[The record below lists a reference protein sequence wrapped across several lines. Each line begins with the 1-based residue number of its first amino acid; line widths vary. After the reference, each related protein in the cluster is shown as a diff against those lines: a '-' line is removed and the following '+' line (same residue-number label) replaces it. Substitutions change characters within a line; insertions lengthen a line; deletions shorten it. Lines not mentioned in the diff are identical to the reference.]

1 MILDKKSDVG
11 YDKKYIRKGQMMEG
25 VSENPHKEDTEDR
38 VGVEGGGGYGLG
50 LGRNCHRGRG

>member
-25 VSENPHKEDTEDR
+25 VSDKPQKENT
-38 VGVEGGGGYGLG
+38 
-50 LGRNCHRGRG
+50 